1 MFNKAVNNSVEY
13 DQYLL
18 ENAHS
23 YMVTQFLGRGKY
35 DKRYFKNLTSAK
47 KYYFKIKKI
56 NQLSKLVVYAISK
69 PPHSSNDINIA
80 VSI

>member
-1 MFNKAVNNSVEY
+1 MFNKEINNSVEY
-13 DQYLL
+13 DEYLL

-35 DKRYFKNLTSAK
+35 DKKYFKKIESAK
-47 KYYFKIKKI
+47 KYYFKIKSN
-56 NQLSKLVVYAISK
+56 NQLSKLIVYAISK

-80 VSI
+80 VTL

>member
-1 MFNKAVNNSVEY
+1 MFNKEINNSVEY
-13 DQYLL
+13 DEYLI

-35 DKRYFKNLTSAK
+35 NKRYFKTLVSAK
-47 KYYFKIKKI
+47 KHYLKLKSI
-56 NQLSKLVVYAISK
+56 NQLSKLIVYAISK

-80 VSI
+80 VTL

>member
-1 MFNKAVNNSVEY
+1 MFNKEINNSVEY

-23 YMVTQFLGRGKY
+23 FMVTQFLGRGKY
-35 DKRYFKNLTSAK
+35 DKRYFKSITSAK
-47 KYYFKIKKI
+47 KYYFKLKAI

>member
-1 MFNKAVNNSVEY
+1 MFNKEINNSVEY

-35 DKRYFKNLTSAK
+35 DKRYFKELESAK
-47 KYYFKIKKI
+47 EYYNNIKCKD
-56 NQLSKLVVYAISK
+56 QLSKLIVYAISK
-69 PPHSSNDINIA
+69 PPHSANDINIA
-80 VSI
+80 VTI